1 MFYSLAEF
9 FNPVIVS
16 AVVAV
21 PMGIIIALLIK
32 VIKKDE

>member
-9 FNPVIVS
+9 FNPIIVS
-16 AVVAV
+16 VVVAV
-21 PMGIIIALLIK
+21 PMGIIIVLLIK